1 MKGQYQHFIPQ
12 FLLRNF
18 SHPYEPTE
26 KTKPK
31 KTGRHCKRKDRR
43 RGDKVLNV
51 ADLTPDEPQLLEPA
65 VSRWYGQKE
74 MYEDIADAIES
85 RKDVERELSNLESRT
100 AEILQKV
107 KRAQEN
113 GGVGIWLTRVERN
126 RLRKFL
132 FIMKYRGPGYCEK
145 YFVGNPGAYESED
158 KHLVRAYMVKQGLSS
173 PRDVWLHNLRA
184 LLDLDMD
191 ADGVWMMEI
200 RRNMFPA
207 DANMFVFHAQSSY
220 MAFCTP
226 AENNDEFL
234 LTDDCYNV
242 FEGPMHE
249 TFCSQT
255 GKFLGPTFLPYHEF
269 GPVSPRLII
278 VLRSFILP
286 EAQEDTVPSIR
297 DHRATLWKAAASQFP
312 NPGTV
317 NSILADLPVSK
328 ATNSYTTVMHDRLR
342 LAPGASG
349 APRLDDKFL
358 FRFWPIETK
367 HVERINFIFLDNLP
381 HSKSVVF
388 NSRSSFKNTLEAY
401 LTTTLDGFKS
411 VGVREHGSRTSRMDC
426 LKKLST
432 ILSKMGSGNVT
443 FTFNSVDLSAKPC
456 VQSLDENWL
465 DMTRN
470 LLGSEDQY
478 LSGLKS
484 SDFWKVY
491 NLLGTMLQNDGCC
504 LLLILSNL

>member
-31 KTGRHCKRKDRR
+31 NTGRYCKRKDRR

-85 RKDVERELSNLESRT
+85 RKDVERELSNLEYRT
-100 AEILQKV
+100 VEILQKV
-107 KRAQEN
+107 KRVQE
-113 GGVGIWLTRVERN
+113 GDQAGIWLTRVERN
-126 RLRKFL
+126 RLCKFL

-145 YFVGNPGAYESED
+145 YFVGHPSEYESEE
-158 KHLVRAYMVKQGLSS
+158 KHLVRAYMVKQGPSS
-173 PRDVWLHNLRA
+173 PRDVWLHNLHT
-184 LLDLDMD
+184 LLDLNMD
-191 ADGVWMMEI
+191 ADGVWMTEI

-207 DANMFVFHAQSSY
+207 DANMFVLHSQSSY

-226 AENNDEFL
+226 AEKNDEFL

-242 FEGPMHE
+242 FEGPTHE
-249 TFCSQT
+249 SFCSQT
-255 GKFLGPTFLPYHEF
+255 GKFLGPNCLPYHEF

-286 EAQEDTVPSIR
+286 EAQEDTAPSVR
-297 DHRATLWKAAASQFP
+297 NYRATLRKAAASQFP
-312 NPGTV
+312 DPGAAS
-317 NSILADLPVSK
+317 SILADLPVSK
-328 ATNSYTTVMHDRLR
+328 ATNSYTTVMHDRLQ
-342 LAPGASG
+342 LVPGNSG

-381 HSKSVVF
+381 HSESVVF
-388 NSRSSFKNTLEAY
+388 NSQSSFKNTLEAY
-401 LTTTLDGFKS
+401 LTTPLNGFKS
-411 VGVREHGSRTSRMDC
+411 VGIGEYGSRTSRMDC

-443 FTFNSVDLSAKPC
+443 LTFNSVGLGGKPC
-456 VQSLDENWL
+456 VQSLDETWL
-465 DMTRN
+465 DMTRV

-478 LSGLKS
+478 LSGLTS
-484 SDFWKVY
+484 GVFWEVY
-491 NLLGTMLQNDGCC
+491 SLLGTILRHDG
-504 LLLILSNL
+504 S